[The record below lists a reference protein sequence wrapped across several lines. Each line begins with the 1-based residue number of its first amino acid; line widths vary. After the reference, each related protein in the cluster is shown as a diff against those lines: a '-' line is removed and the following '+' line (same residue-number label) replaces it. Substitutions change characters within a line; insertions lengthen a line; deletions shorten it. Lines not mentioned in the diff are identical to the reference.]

1 VEICQ
6 LTKDIDGLREGYQR
20 LVREDGQLLI
30 DGLDLPEELTYDFRL
45 ARNVFSIGLDEVGLF
60 VAGRGLE
67 KVLRRIARDRKIAVV
82 VRTKQKPLLKRIST
96 T

>member
-1 VEICQ
+1 MLMACWRAVNV
-6 LTKDIDGLREGYQR
+6 
-20 LVREDGQLLI
+20 LVREDEQLLI

-67 KVLRRIARDRKIAVV
+67 KVLRRIARGRKIAVV
-82 VRTKQKPLLKRIST
+82 VRTKQKPAAEPDFYDLIEAYRA
-96 T
+96 